1 MGPSEKRASK
11 LACEERRD
19 TFSSPVCEQDSR
31 NCGHFERSCRDWSQV
46 SLRSGVRG
54 GEGGIRTSGAGLN
67 GARGDVRVSY
77 RDSIFYPE
85 TEGRMALRLCAQ
97 PLRFPVQSK
106 GEWLAILWLKVVSTT
121 PLKRPNWFAR
131 DCAPLVQSKSKKY
144 LRTMCSSKGERRSSK
159 SMAPWCVV
167 SRPFMYATPTENVEK
182 FSGLR
187 RAGCAICGWRET
199 RCS

>member
-1 MGPSEKRASK
+1 MRNWCRSWRSTSEHTPPRHSKSARNPPLRMPVMARPVVRRGELQDLAHAS
-11 LACEERRD
+11 
-19 TFSSPVCEQDSR
+19 SSNPNIS
-31 NCGHFERSCRDWSQV
+31 
-46 SLRSGVRG
+46 
-54 GEGGIRTSGAGLN
+54 
-67 GARGDVRVSY
+67 
-77 RDSIFYPE
+77 
-85 TEGRMALRLCAQ
+85 EGRMALRLCAQ

-167 SRPFMYATPTENVEK
+167 SRPFMNATPTENVEK

-199 RCS
+199 RCY